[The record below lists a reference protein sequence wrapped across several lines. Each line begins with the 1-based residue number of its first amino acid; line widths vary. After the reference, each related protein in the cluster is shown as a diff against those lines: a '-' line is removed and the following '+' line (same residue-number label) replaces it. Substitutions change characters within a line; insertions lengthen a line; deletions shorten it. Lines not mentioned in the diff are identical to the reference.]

1 MAFRDLR
8 RLLPTHPPHR
18 KLSKKQV
25 LSRALRYIS
34 FLEQLLLQGVQEQ
47 QQRKEIQEEVKEE
60 VQRQDILQG
69 ALLSPEEPV
78 KEQDWNQVLQ
88 LLLLTTT

>member
-25 LSRALRYIS
+25 LSRALKYIS
-34 FLEQLLLQGVQEQ
+34 FLEQLLLHDGHQQDVQN
-47 QQRKEIQEEVKEE
+47 EVHEE
-60 VQRQDILQG
+60 VQQQDVLQG
-69 ALLSPEEPV
+69 ALVSPEEPV
-78 KEQDWNQVLQ
+78 EQQNWNQVLQ
-88 LLLLTTT
+88 LLLLATSCS